1 MLCQE
6 RKRHPVGIGAGL
18 RSKTCADIREGRT
31 HCVVWAA
38 GGLGWEKPQRIDASS
53 ASGAPLTQQALL
65 EAYLEAQRK
74 AAADRGGFARAPV
87 VVVAMPHGARRAAA
101 ALHAQG
107 VQTVLWL
114 GESLFEE
121 ERAAVVLFGL
131 IVPILTKLQEPGWW
145 EASSETLSRE
155 VVVETGRFVLGEGW
169 DKGGCFVPHTGLPP
183 LPKWSPS
190 PPNQLWVHNVAPH
203 LLRPSGSPT
212 WLLRLLRLLRPSGSK
227 QELAAFKKGSAG
239 LHESLKLVATRKDG
253 ARFELLKECTADS
266 LLTWLGDALPGDS
279 RLAKELVAA
288 LYEDEDGTDG
298 SWQPCLQM
306 RLSIGDVGFLHE
318 LRDAVL
324 TLGSNPNPNPNPK
337 PN

>member
-6 RKRHPVGIGAGL
+6 RKRYPVGIGAGL
-18 RSKTCADIREGRT
+18 LSETCADIREGKT

-38 GGLGWEKPQRIDASS
+38 GGLGWEKAQRADASS

-74 AAADRGGFARAPV
+74 AAADREGFARAPV

-107 VQTVLWL
+107 VQTVLWV

-121 ERAAVVLFGL
+121 ERAALVLFGL

-145 EASSETLSRE
+145 NKASSETLSRM
-155 VVVETGRFVLGEGW
+155 VVETGRFVLGEGW
-169 DKGGCFVPHTGLPP
+169 DKGGCFVLHKDLPP

-203 LLRPSGSPT
+203 LLRPSGSKEE
-212 WLLRLLRLLRPSGSK
+212 LVASK
-227 QELAAFKKGSAG
+227 QERSAG
-239 LHESLKLVATRKDG
+239 LHESLKLVAAEKDG
-253 ARFELLKECTADS
+253 TRIDLLNECTIDS
-266 LLTWLGDALPGDS
+266 LLTWLGDKLPGDG
-279 RLAKELVAA
+279 LQAKELVAA
-288 LYEDEDGTDG
+288 LYEDEDGAAG
-298 SWQPCLQM
+298 EWQPCLQM

-324 TLGSNPNPNPNPK
+324 TLGPNPNPYPNPNPK